1 MEIDTKT
8 TLKIARLSRIKI
20 TDTES
25 DDIQKDLNRIV
36 EFVKK
41 LGEIDISGVSEF
53 NFGETYLKDMREDS
67 IIINDNTD
75 DVLKNTKNKNQD
87 FCDKRAPD
95 GSICAM
101 NPVVCISHTPRTQL
115 AMSLGWGSEN

>member
-1 MEIDTKT
+1 MEIDTET
-8 TLKIARLSRIKI
+8 ALKIARLSRIKI

-25 DDIQKDLNRIV
+25 DNIQKDLNRIV

-41 LGEIDISGVSEF
+41 LSEIDISGVSEF

-87 FCDKRAPD
+87 FFTVPK
-95 GSICAM
+95 I
-101 NPVVCISHTPRTQL
+101 V
-115 AMSLGWGSEN
+115 E

>member
-1 MEIDTKT
+1 MGIKGRGLMEIDTET

-41 LGEIDISGVSEF
+41 LGEIDISGVDEF
-53 NFGETYLKDMREDS
+53 NFGETYLKDMRADS
-67 IIINDNTD
+67 IIINEITD

-87 FCDKRAPD
+87 FFTVPK
-95 GSICAM
+95 I
-101 NPVVCISHTPRTQL
+101 V
-115 AMSLGWGSEN
+115 E